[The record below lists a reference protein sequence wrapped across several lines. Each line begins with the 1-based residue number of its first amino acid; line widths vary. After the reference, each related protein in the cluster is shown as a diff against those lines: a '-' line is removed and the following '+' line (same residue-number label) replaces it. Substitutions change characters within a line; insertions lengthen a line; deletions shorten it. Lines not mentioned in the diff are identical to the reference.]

1 MILHMA
7 PSDITTIKVSKGLRD
22 RISAQAAERHQ
33 TVQNFIEHVL
43 NDYERHLRIS
53 SVAAA
58 LAAADDTTLNEW
70 RAESDAWAGIDA
82 DLDSA
87 P

>member
-22 RISAQAAERHQ
+22 RISAQAAERHR

-43 NDYERHLRIS
+43 DDYERHLRIS
-53 SVAAA
+53 RSPA